1 MKQRS
6 IRRKF
11 SLEFKAKVAIAA
23 IKEERTLSEL
33 ADQFGVHAN
42 LIAKWKK
49 EFLDRS
55 SEIFATPAQKEP
67 NHAEVERQFYEKIGR
82 LEVEVDFCRRAY
94 EKLGMPVSE
103 RKS

>member
-1 MKQRS
+1 M
-6 IRRKF
+6 
-11 SLEFKAKVAIAA
+11 
-23 IKEERTLSEL
+23 
-33 ADQFGVHAN
+33 
-42 LIAKWKK
+42 
-49 EFLDRS
+49 DRS